1 MLKTSKIVGL
11 FVIVGGMASYV
22 VWHSTLPDE
31 IQLYSENTTPSLNTS
46 NPQTKNT
53 LKELSENKNNELDL
67 KLKKLGLASHEDGK
81 VTERTGADQS
91 MPEFLNDVERLN
103 WARKI
108 ILTGTPTQKFCALQ
122 AIFNHDPLEA
132 AKDLTELM
140 QAAKKSAA
148 DAEFL
153 VQGIVFI
160 ENQKSVFLDSDL
172 ASFYENGNASMQK
185 TVAKILAD
193 RGDPSLMNRYFSET
207 SLMLHSEDPQV
218 RVNTLH
224 MMGSL
229 NNPAVIPFA
238 LEMLNDKDSQVK
250 IGALELMA
258 TLGAP
263 LNSTAIQTLLTD
275 ENPRVR
281 VTAQRALNNLERKA
295 SSTNPTQATTEHT
308 AGLPDHG
315 FPVVKSEIANEFP
328 SEMPDAI

>member
-1 MLKTSKIVGL
+1 MLKTSKIVGI
-11 FVIVGGMASYV
+11 FVVVLGMGSYA
-22 VWHSTLPDE
+22 VWHSTSSDE
-31 IQLYSENTTPSLNTS
+31 IQLYSQNTMPSLNKLNNQS
-46 NPQTKNT
+46 INT
-53 LKELSENKNNELDL
+53 LKKLSDNKNELDL
-67 KLKKLGLASHEDGK
+67 EQKKLVARSQGK
-81 VTERTGADQS
+81 GKLTDRSDTTQS
-91 MPEFLNDVERLN
+91 IPEFLNDVERLN
-103 WARKI
+103 WARQM
-108 ILTGTPTQKFCALQ
+108 ILMGTPAQKFCALQ

-140 QAAKKSAA
+140 QSAKTSAV
-148 DAEFL
+148 DTEFL
-153 VQGIVFI
+153 VQGILFM

-172 ASFYENGNASMQK
+172 ASFYENGNASLQK

-207 SLMLHSEDPQV
+207 SPMLHSEDPQV
-218 RVNTLH
+218 RVNTLR

-238 LEMLNDKDSQVK
+238 LEMLNDKDSRVK
-250 IGALELMA
+250 IDALELVA

-295 SSTNPTQATTEHT
+295 SSTNPTQATTERT

-328 SEMPDAI
+328 SEIPDAI

>member
-31 IQLYSENTTPSLNTS
+31 IQLYSQNTTPSLNTS
-46 NPQTKNT
+46 NPQTTNT
-53 LKELSENKNNELDL
+53 LKELSENKNNELDFKQKTL
-67 KLKKLGLASHEDGK
+67 VATSQDKGT
-81 VTERTGADQS
+81 VTERNDTTQS
-91 MPEFLNDVERLN
+91 IPEFLNDVDRLN

-108 ILTGTPTQKFCALQ
+108 ILTGTPTQRFCALQ

-132 AKDLTELM
+132 TKDLTDLM
-140 QAAKKSAA
+140 QTAKTSAA
-148 DAEFL
+148 DAEFIA
-153 VQGIVFI
+153 QGIVYM
-160 ENQKSVFLDSDL
+160 EHQKSAFLDNDL
-172 ASFYENGNASMQK
+172 SAFYENGTANLQK

-207 SLMLHSEDPQV
+207 SPMLRSEDPQV
-218 RVNTLH
+218 RVNTLR

-229 NNPAVIPFA
+229 NNPAVIPLA
-238 LEMLNDKDSQVK
+238 LEMLGDKDSQVK
-250 IGALELMA
+250 IGALELVA

-328 SEMPDAI
+328 SEIPDAI